1 MSIVQLSHPG
11 CSRAEPAEV
20 ESEATTLPTG
30 GDGGHDGGGGQVDH
44 TNVTDFTRKV
54 NDKKSDTNT
63 AGLDGRQPLDQ
74 WEEVEAD
81 GHHGRF
87 PTPQLG
93 I

>member
-1 MSIVQLSHPG
+1 M
-11 CSRAEPAEV
+11 
-20 ESEATTLPTG
+20 G
-30 GDGGHDGGGGQVDH
+30 GDGGHDGGEGQVDY
-44 TNVTDFTRKV
+44 TDVTDFTRKV
-54 NDKKSDTNT
+54 NDKKSDNNT
-63 AGLDGRQPLDQ
+63 AGLEGRQPLDQ

>member
-1 MSIVQLSHPG
+1 M
-11 CSRAEPAEV
+11 
-20 ESEATTLPTG
+20 G

-44 TNVTDFTRKV
+44 TNVRNFTRKV

-63 AGLDGRQPLDQ
+63 AGLDGRRPLDQ